1 MPRPRLP
8 VPKKKEKEKE
18 KMASSPPSSIQFH
31 ALHQSP
37 KIPPSAAS
45 PTAPVL
51 AASPALSHAN
61 PQASHDARLHSS
73 KPIIPPTLTS
83 AESSVILKLP
93 TLVFDLR
100 SAPIPIPPRK
110 SNPAAF
116 DAPSTP
122 LTARVRAGHQ
132 FPYNTPA
139 TSQLGVSLS
148 PQYSR
153 HSRLGR
159 HVNYSDDDAISP
171 SSSAGLT
178 ASFASMQRDRS
189 SSPLSPSFGVSLS
202 PMSPIRHPA
211 NQSPLRPTSRPTPK
225 LKLSSLPRFHP
236 ANYESSSSS
245 ADPAHRLSR
254 PSTAQP
260 HLRQVS
266 DAQKKLQQYQRD
278 VVASATRAASL
289 ALSPKTPVNPAPA
302 RLNPL
307 GSPGPVTPLAL
318 ESGGD
323 YLLARSLGS
332 PDAQID
338 RGRALV
344 QRLVEKENERQR
356 YPRRSESHSPA
367 VSPAGGRW

>member
-8 VPKKKEKEKE
+8 YPKQED
-18 KMASSPPSSIQFH
+18 MASSSPSRIQIH
-31 ALHQSP
+31 ALRQSP
-37 KIPPSAAS
+37 KIPPSSSPSAAS

-61 PQASHDARLHSS
+61 PQASHHARLHST
-73 KPIIPPTLTS
+73 KPVTPTFVKNP
-83 AESSVILKLP
+83 VILKSP
-93 TLVFDLR
+93 TVVFDQR

-139 TSQLGVSLS
+139 TPQLAIS
-148 PQYSR
+148 PSPRNSR

-159 HVNYSDDDAISP
+159 HVNYSDDDTISP
-171 SSSAGLT
+171 SSSAGCT
-178 ASFASMQRDRS
+178 AGSANMQRDRP
-189 SSPLSPSFGVSLS
+189 SSPLSPSIGLSLS

-211 NQSPLRPTSRPTPK
+211 DQSQPQPTSRPTPK

-236 ANYESSSSS
+236 ANYELSSSGVG
-245 ADPAHRLSR
+245 PAHRLSR
-254 PSTAQP
+254 PGTARP

-302 RLNPL
+302 RLIPL

-323 YLLARSLGS
+323 YLLAGSLGS

-344 QRLVEKENERQR
+344 QRLVEKDNERQR